1 MHSNTHRHRL
11 PASLAVYAISCLSAL
26 AAPCTLQPDTT
37 ATHLQLQ
44 ELTVNGDSGTG
55 TRVRSN
61 GSIEIALGRVAGMIQ
76 AFGED
81 DVMRHLKMMPGIEG
95 NSDYSSGISVDGTD
109 FSHSV
114 CRIGGAPV
122 FFPYHFGG
130 IFSTFNSRHFTTTR
144 LHRNC
149 GGAAGTSRIGAM
161 VDFGVPL
168 THPDTVPTGTVSAG
182 LINSGI
188 SLRLPV
194 SKRLSVRVSSRLS
207 YFNMLYSK
215 LLKNDESATRYRFHD
230 LNVTATYTPGASD
243 CLQLNLFENR
253 DHLEYDELVTDMDVS
268 LRWNNRLAS
277 LQWAHTAPSWQW
289 QQCAFVS
296 TFSSRLELGI
306 IEFGMS
312 MPSTITQAGSGG
324 LLTLRRNTKWL
335 FSYEAG
341 YTHSAP
347 QNVLVRGYDSN
358 TTSAQSHLT
367 FSSLHLSLAAECEIR
382 LSEALSLSPWC
393 KVAAYR
399 QGSYHTIDAQPGATL
414 SISRNENFLTLALG
428 RAVQY
433 LHQVGLSEIGM
444 TSNFWIPSTSAIKPQ
459 KAWSATAQW
468 VRPLPQGRLGRFRLS
483 AHAYARLLT
492 NAHEY
497 SGDLLSLITSDYRA
511 TDHIITGKGYAWG
524 LGAMLSHE
532 SNRLSGWA
540 SYAFGVSRLRFPTLS
555 HKMNPSSLDP
565 GHSFTIFGR
574 YKLSRRLH
582 GSASWHIASGR
593 RITPITQIYIIAD
606 KVMTEHGERN
616 CAHLPTYHRLD
627 LSLIY
632 HFTTSTP
639 CSHHPLQHQL
649 SFTLFNAYG
658 KRNVEMQTF
667 VINPTTGNYH
677 LKSPKSLYHFLPSLS
692 YAISF

>member
-44 ELTVNGDSGTG
+44 ELTVSGDSGTG
-55 TRVRSN
+55 TRVRSD

-130 IFSTFNSRHFTTTR
+130 
-144 LHRNC
+144 
-149 GGAAGTSRIGAM
+149 
-161 VDFGVPL
+161 
-168 THPDTVPTGTVSAG
+168 
-182 LINSGI
+182 
-188 SLRLPV
+188 
-194 SKRLSVRVSSRLS
+194 
-207 YFNMLYSK
+207 
-215 LLKNDESATRYRFHD
+215 
-230 LNVTATYTPGASD
+230 
-243 CLQLNLFENR
+243 
-253 DHLEYDELVTDMDVS
+253 
-268 LRWNNRLAS
+268 
-277 LQWAHTAPSWQW
+277 
-289 QQCAFVS
+289 
-296 TFSSRLELGI
+296 
-306 IEFGMS
+306 
-312 MPSTITQAGSGG
+312 
-324 LLTLRRNTKWL
+324 
-335 FSYEAG
+335 
-341 YTHSAP
+341 
-347 QNVLVRGYDSN
+347 SN
-358 TTSAQSHLT
+358 TTSGQSHLT

-393 KVAAYR
+393 KVSAYS
-399 QGSYHTIDAQPGATL
+399 QGSYHAIDAQPGATL
-414 SISRNENFLTLALG
+414 NISRNENFLTLALG
-428 RAVQY
+428 RAVQH

-444 TSNFWIPSTSAIKPQ
+444 ASNFWIPSTSAIKPQ

-524 LGAMLSHE
+524 LGTMLSHE

-540 SYAFGVSRLRFPTLS
+540 SYAFGVSRLRFPSIS